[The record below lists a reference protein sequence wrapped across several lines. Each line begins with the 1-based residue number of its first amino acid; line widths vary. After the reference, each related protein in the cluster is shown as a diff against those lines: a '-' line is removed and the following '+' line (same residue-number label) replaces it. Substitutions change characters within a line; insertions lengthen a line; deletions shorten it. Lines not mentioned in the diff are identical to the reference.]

1 MAYKGGLRKW
11 FKEDWRD
18 VATGKPCGR
27 KSSSKSKE
35 NIQRVARRRQQ
46 PKCQKDR
53 RLRQSVK
60 SEKPEIPEENLPLF
74 DGPFHPLDVNKKAK
88 RKKSKA

>member
-18 VATGKPCGR
+18 VSTGKKCGR

-35 NIQRVARRRQQ
+35 SIQRVARWRQQ
-46 PKCQKDR
+46 QNVKRTESFSRPPKTKSRKSR
-53 RLRQSVK
+53 R
-60 SEKPEIPEENLPLF
+60 
-74 DGPFHPLDVNKKAK
+74 KAYLYSMV
-88 RKKSKA
+88 RFTLWT